1 MNTRKEDRELSSYT
15 NKSTYLIRFVALIYL
30 TEISGA
36 LIYLTEYVIICN
48 IWARVSVSR
57 RPW

>member
-30 TEISGA
+30 TEISVA

-48 IWARVSVSR
+48 IWARVSVSW